1 MHPGYRSHCP
11 VLPPTI
17 DWSAPYCTAL
27 ELCPYGRVGLAIIS
41 VVVQLTQYAPS
52 FALRAG
58 WLVEV
63 CSRFSAQTRVAS
75 LPTWLALETADLLDR
90 LGVLAFCTGVDV
102 VVLHL
107 LLKQK
112 MF

>member
-1 MHPGYRSHCP
+1 M
-11 VLPPTI
+11 
-17 DWSAPYCTAL
+17 
-27 ELCPYGRVGLAIIS
+27 GLAIIS
-41 VVVQLTQYAPS
+41 FVVQLHTQYAPS